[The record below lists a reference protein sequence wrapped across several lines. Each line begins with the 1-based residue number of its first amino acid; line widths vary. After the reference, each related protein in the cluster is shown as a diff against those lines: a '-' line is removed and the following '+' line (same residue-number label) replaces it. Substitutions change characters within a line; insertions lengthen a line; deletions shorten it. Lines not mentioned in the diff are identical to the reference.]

1 MRDLFKEHRFDETP
15 KFQMYKVLDELV
27 EAEVEL
33 IKNDKEK
40 FLIEMIDVMNS
51 AANVLYKAGY
61 TDTEIKSGI
70 ETVYLKNKFRGYYN
84 E

>member
-1 MRDLFKEHRFDETP
+1 MRELFKEHRFDETP

-27 EAEVEL
+27 EAEAEL
-33 IKNDKEK
+33 IKGDRDK

-61 TDTEIKSGI
+61 SDKEIDAGVY
-70 ETVYLKNKFRGYYN
+70 TVYLKNKFRGYYDK
-84 E
+84 